1 MFYEPAKND
10 HGLPN
15 NPFPSLIVPRPIGWI
30 TTLSKDGKV
39 NLAPFSLFN
48 GVGYTPPT
56 VVVCPNGRGAGGGQ
70 KDTVVNIRDTGEFVA
85 NMATWE
91 LREQVSKT
99 AATVPPDVNE
109 MELAGLTPAP
119 SRMVKP
125 PRVAESPVALECKH
139 IQTVELP
146 SYDPA
151 LPLNAIFGVVVGV
164 HIKDEV
170 ITDGRVDIAKIRPIA
185 RLGYMDYTVVDTIFE
200 MAIPELEAL
209 TAPDLRGRPGG

>member
-1 MFYEPAKND
+1 MFYEPSKND
-10 HGLPN
+10 HGLPH

-30 TTLSKDGKV
+30 TSLSKDGLV

-56 VVVCPNGRGAGGGQ
+56 VVVCPNGKGASGGQ
-70 KDTVVNIRDTGEFVA
+70 KDTVINIRDTGEFVA
-85 NMATWE
+85 NMATWD

-99 AATVPPDVNE
+99 AATLPPEANE
-109 MELAGLTPAP
+109 MEVAGLTAAP

-125 PRVAESPVALECKH
+125 PRVAETPIALECKH

-146 SYDPA
+146 SYNPA
-151 LPLNAIFGVVVGV
+151 FPLNAIFGEVVGV
-164 HIKDEV
+164 HISDDV
-170 ITDGRVDIAKIRPIA
+170 ISDGRIDVAKIRPIA

-209 TAPDLRGRPGG
+209 TTPDIKGRPTG

>member
-1 MFYEPAKND
+1 MFYEPSKND
-10 HGLPN
+10 HGLPH

-56 VVVCPNGRGAGGGQ
+56 VIVCPNGRGAGGGQ
-70 KDTVVNIRDTGEFVA
+70 KDTVINVRDTGEFVA
-85 NMATWE
+85 NMATWD

-99 AATVPPDVNE
+99 AATLPPDVNE
-109 MELAGLTPAP
+109 MEVAGLTAAP
-119 SRMVKP
+119 CRLVKP
-125 PRVAESPVALECKH
+125 PRVAESPVNLECKH

-146 SYDPA
+146 SYDPE
-151 LPLNAIFGVVVGV
+151 LPLNAIFGEVVGV

-170 ITDGRVDIAKIRPIA
+170 ISDGRIDVAKIRPIA

-209 TAPDLRGRPGG
+209 TKSDITGRPRG

>member
-1 MFYEPAKND
+1 M
-10 HGLPN
+10 
-15 NPFPSLIVPRPIGWI
+15 
-30 TTLSKDGKV
+30 
-39 NLAPFSLFN
+39 
-48 GVGYTPPT
+48 
-56 VVVCPNGRGAGGGQ
+56 
-70 KDTVVNIRDTGEFVA
+70 NIRDTGEFVA
-85 NMATWE
+85 SMATWE

-99 AATVPPDVNE
+99 AATVPPGVNE

-125 PRVAESPVALECKH
+125 PRVAESPIALECKH

-151 LPLNAIFGVVVGV
+151 RPLNAIFGEVVGV
-164 HIKDEV
+164 HIDDNV
-170 ITDGRVDIAKIRPIA
+170 LSDGRVDIAKIRPIA

-209 TAPDLRGRPGG
+209 TAPDIRGRPGR

>member
-1 MFYEPAKND
+1 MFYEPSKND
-10 HGLPN
+10 HGLPH

-56 VVVCPNGRGAGGGQ
+56 VIVCPNGRGAGGGQ
-70 KDTVVNIRDTGEFVA
+70 KDTVINVRDTGEFVA
-85 NMATWE
+85 NMATWD

-99 AATVPPDVNE
+99 AATLPPDVNE
-109 MELAGLTPAP
+109 MEVAGLTAAP
-119 SRMVKP
+119 CRLVKP
-125 PRVAESPVALECKH
+125 PRVAESPINLECKH

-146 SYDPA
+146 SYDPE
-151 LPLNAIFGVVVGV
+151 LPLNAIFGEVVGV

-170 ITDGRVDIAKIRPIA
+170 ISDGRIDVAKIRPIA

-209 TAPDLRGRPGG
+209 TKSDITGRPRG

>member
-1 MFYEPAKND
+1 
-10 HGLPN
+10 
-15 NPFPSLIVPRPIGWI
+15 
-30 TTLSKDGKV
+30 
-39 NLAPFSLFN
+39 
-48 GVGYTPPT
+48 
-56 VVVCPNGRGAGGGQ
+56 
-70 KDTVVNIRDTGEFVA
+70 
-85 NMATWE
+85 
-91 LREQVSKT
+91 
-99 AATVPPDVNE
+99 

-119 SRMVKP
+119 CRLVKP
-125 PRVAESPVALECKH
+125 PRVAESPVTLECTH

-151 LPLNAIFGVVVGV
+151 FPLNAIFGTVVGV

>member
-10 HGLPN
+10 HGLPY
-15 NPFPSLIVPRPIGWI
+15 NPYPSLIVPRPIGWI
-30 TTLSKDGKV
+30 TTLGKDGTV

-56 VVVCPNGRGAGGGQ
+56 CVVCPNGKGAGGGQ
-70 KDTVVNIRDTGEFVA
+70 KDTVINIRDTGEFVA

-91 LREQVSKT
+91 LREAVSKT
-99 AATVPPDVNE
+99 AATLPPNVNE
-109 MELAGLTPAP
+109 MEVAGLTPAP

-125 PRVAESPVALECKH
+125 PRVAESPITLECKH

-151 LPLNAIFGVVVGV
+151 FPLNAIFGEVVGI
-164 HIKDEV
+164 HIDDDV
-170 ITDGRVDIAKIRPIA
+170 ISDGRVDIAKIRPIA

-209 TAPDLRGRPGG
+209 TAPDIRGRPGG